1 MLIKNDRGGIY
12 PLVLIICTISLLF
25 LLQASVI
32 YLSELQYIREIKNYY
47 YEEIY
52 RKMKKIE
59 ENGGM
64 ISFISTN
71 KWGKHC
77 E

>member
-71 KWGKHC
+71 KWGKHF

>member
-32 YLSELQYIREIKNYY
+32 YLSELQYIQEIKNYY